1 MLRDVAVGFFKES
14 RVIGAQ
20 KLAKEMLEHDR
31 AKKNK
36 MKPSEVAD
44 SLSTKQG
51 LQVSCRPRPHDHTPH
66 ATRHTPRTTHHAPR
80 TTHHTPHTTTTHQ
93 LTNPLHNMHQLP
105 YLGR

>member
-1 MLRDVAVGFFKES
+1 VLRDVAVGFFKES

-51 LQVSCRPRPHDHTPH
+51 LQVSCRPRP
-66 ATRHTPRTTHHAPR
+66 
-80 TTHHTPHTTTTHQ
+80 
-93 LTNPLHNMHQLP
+93 
-105 YLGR
+105 